1 MQLFVGLHTKVDHE
15 IIRFNSLIIFFLK
28 NNTGREQS
36 DEDKGR
42 LAVLLRWKCFMEL
55 HPYEL

>member
-15 IIRFNSLIIFFLK
+15 IIRFNSFIIFFLK

-42 LAVLLRWKCFMEL
+42 LAVLLR
-55 HPYEL
+55 